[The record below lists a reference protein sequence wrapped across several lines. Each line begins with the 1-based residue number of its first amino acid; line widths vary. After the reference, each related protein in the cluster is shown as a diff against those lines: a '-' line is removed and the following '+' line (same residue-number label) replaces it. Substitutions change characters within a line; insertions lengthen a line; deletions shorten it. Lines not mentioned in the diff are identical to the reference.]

1 MSDTATELDNSFCRI
16 GQLCSPTS
24 YDNKPSQIL
33 VGFSMRSRLPAA
45 SDWRKSSAV
54 SGSTPIIFA
63 AGREIIER
71 AGVGDGEEAGAAP
84 LKFQGMEKLRAA
96 VESDPALFARLEGLV
111 ADYNSG
117 VVVEAV
123 DPQPDDALLQSP

>member
-1 MSDTATELDNSFCRI
+1 MLRVVLTTL
-16 GQLCSPTS
+16 L
-24 YDNKPSQIL
+24 
-33 VGFSMRSRLPAA
+33 RLPFWLPLYTPLMDPHSDDSLAA
-45 SDWRKSSAV
+45 PAVKQAGSWFTLELGSFVTLAEAAEAAEASAGGEV
-54 SGSTPIIFA
+54 TQ
-63 AGREIIER
+63 
-71 AGVGDGEEAGAAP
+71 DGEQAGAVP

-123 DPQPDDALLQSP
+123 DPQPDEALLQSP